1 MGDEEEW
8 RKLSVED
15 KIVNKL
21 WKARVR
27 LNLITNIKFIKLFF
41 SSMVM
46 KKPQNSSKLG
56 MRMIPNGKT
65 IKVWLRRWSLTPT
78 QLPKKRVLS
87 AASPSPRTAR
97 RPPKPPLRWWMA
109 SSSNVSPPPRPRP
122 RSWPPSCA

>member
-27 LNLITNIKFIKLFF
+27 IVFLTSFYQETYKMSLF
-41 SSMVM
+41 SLMVM
-46 KKPQNSSKLG
+46 KRLQNSSKLG

-65 IKVWLRRWSLTPT
+65 IKV
-78 QLPKKRVLS
+78 
-87 AASPSPRTAR
+87 
-97 RPPKPPLRWWMA
+97 
-109 SSSNVSPPPRPRP
+109 
-122 RSWPPSCA
+122 

>member
-27 LNLITNIKFIKLFF
+27 LNLITNIKLIKLFF

-56 MRMIPNGKT
+56 MRMIQNGKT

-78 QLPKKRVLS
+78 RLPK
-87 AASPSPRTAR
+87 R
-97 RPPKPPLRWWMA
+97 RA
-109 SSSNVSPPPRPRP
+109 
-122 RSWPPSCA
+122 

>member
-27 LNLITNIKFIKLFF
+27 LNLITNIKLVKLFF

-78 QLPKKRVLS
+78 LLPKRRV
-87 AASPSPRTAR
+87 
-97 RPPKPPLRWWMA
+97 
-109 SSSNVSPPPRPRP
+109 
-122 RSWPPSCA
+122 